1 MMSYLVRRENFADG
15 TPPPKKPYN
24 ALDFKKK
31 TDTLLQSV
39 YGTEKSSNG
48 FLVDLMQKELNKAV
62 SDGVVTMEEGIDF
75 IKDRKKFYDD
85 YIKEQNVVLPR
96 SNFFK
101 GALADTEEGKA
112 MSPGTTATGGFRDG
126 DKDGED
132 QVEVTPPPIRFNQT
146 PDFLNNRFGF
156 GKDIT
161 KNLGLKFSFDPR
173 GLLDKDIYGEPLEG
187 GLSYK
192 KGDFNA
198 GIGIDQFGDPYAN
211 VAFRKEFSEGTKTKL
226 VEFVEN
232 FKKAKGTAPTIMEIA
247 KGTKS
252 STTSV
257 RKYLKE
263 GDDFKVSSYIES
275 GKKAG
280 DASAAK
286 KNTGVYEVDQE
297 AFDDLKKITKDIK
310 GISIQSTGTKSK
322 SAGLRI
328 GDQYKELMDTFLDGQ
343 KTKYFPADKDGINKL
358 KDLITQI
365 ADSPEYQKN
374 VTPFLTSKEKLAI
387 KRAKAAMYK
396 KQDPYGIYRA
406 LREYKTEKFPGTMS
420 KDVVIQHGQPKFTT
434 QTLSRFGLIPSE
446 INTSPIVEKIEGQ
459 RNELLTKLNQ
469 KLKSKNISIED
480 KKILIEDYNSKMK
493 GLRSQLKGSSAQGL
507 VNFELLNID
516 EKGNVKKSKDISFDP
531 KKGMAYGSEL
541 GDLDLSKITKEQ
553 ANQIIEL
560 GKKKID
566 LELLKKIQGVTTAD
580 KVEEPEKSKIRNMFD
595 SFNQKIKN
603 AGNAYRSIRPGI
615 DAFTTMF
622 PGKADNALAAAIDF
636 PMMYMSGAPFSQ
648 AAASAGSMFMNNPNI
663 GKMAN
668 VALEQ
673 AALSEE
679 EQFLKNAMERRQG
692 LESMLEKIP
701 ARFRETIE
709 ENKGVKDE
717 TETYVP

>member
-1 MMSYLVRRENFADG
+1 MMAYLTRRENFADG
-15 TPPPKKPYN
+15 SPPPKKPYS
-24 ALDFKKK
+24 AVQFKNKA
-31 TDTLLQSV
+31 DVLLQGV
-39 YGTEKSSNG
+39 YGTGKSSNA
-48 FLVDLMQKELNKAV
+48 FLVDLMQKELDKAV
-62 SDGVVTMEEGIDF
+62 EEGVVTMQEGLEF
-75 IKDRKKFYDD
+75 IKSRKKYYDD
-85 YIKEQNVVLPR
+85 YLKEQSKTTDGPIGLPQI
-96 SNFFK
+96 
-101 GALADTEEGKA
+101 EE
-112 MSPGTTATGGFRDG
+112 R
-126 DKDGED
+126 E
-132 QVEVTPPPIRFNQT
+132 E
-146 PDFLNNRFGF
+146 FG
-156 GKDIT
+156 
-161 KNLGLKFSFDPR
+161 
-173 GLLDKDIYGEPLEG
+173 
-187 GLSYK
+187 
-192 KGDFNA
+192 
-198 GIGIDQFGDPYAN
+198 
-211 VAFRKEFSEGTKTKL
+211 EGTKTKL

-263 GDDFKVSSYIES
+263 GDDFKVTAYIES

-286 KNTGVYEVDQE
+286 KSTGVFEVDQE

-310 GISIQSTGTKSK
+310 GISIQTTGTKSK

-374 VTPFLTSKEKLAI
+374 VTPFLSSKEKLAI

-396 KQDPYGIYRA
+396 KQDPYGVYRA

-420 KDVVIQHGQPKFTT
+420 KDIVIQHGQPKFTT

-459 RNELLTKLNQ
+459 RNDLLTKLNQ
-469 KLKSKNISIED
+469 KLKSKNISLED

-507 VNFELLNID
+507 VNFALLNID

-566 LELLKKIQGVTTAD
+566 LELLKKIPNVTTGD
-580 KVEEPEKSKIRNMFD
+580 KVEQPEKSKIRNLYD
-595 SFNQKIKN
+595 SFNERIKK
-603 AGNAYRSIRPGI
+603 AGNAYKSIRPGI
-615 DAFTTMF
+615 DALTTAF
-622 PGKADNALAAAIDF
+622 PGKADNAIAAAIDF

-692 LESMLEKIP
+692 LESMLENIP